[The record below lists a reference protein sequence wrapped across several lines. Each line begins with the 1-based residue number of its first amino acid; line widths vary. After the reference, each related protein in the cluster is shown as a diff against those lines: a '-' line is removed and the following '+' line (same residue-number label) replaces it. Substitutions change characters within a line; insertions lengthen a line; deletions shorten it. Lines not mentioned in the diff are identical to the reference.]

1 MELFSLLQDD
11 IASVIDEKV
20 QTDRTDGERKKTPE
34 KCNFWNDGGSEIY

>member
-20 QTDRTDGERKKTPE
+20 QIDRTDGERKKTPE
-34 KCNFWNDGGSEIY
+34 KCNF